1 MIEANKM
8 PLPDADRKLKLKTA
22 FSAVGFA
29 TTGGTR
35 STSLSRPGIG
45 IFGAARPSRNPFVCG
60 NPQTKTT
67 TLRMIH
73 GSQARNI
80 SDFELRI
87 SNFESGLGNDS
98 STRSLPRRV
107 GVLTSCRQMFFGCQN
122 FKNKESEAIE
132 TIAATTSTSHGP

>member
-45 IFGAARPSRNPFVCG
+45 LFGAARPSRNPFVCG
-60 NPQTKTT
+60 SPQMKTT

-80 SDFELRI
+80 SDFELRN
-87 SNFESGLGNDS
+87 SDSELELGDAS
-98 STRSLPRRV
+98 STRSLPPPHAGCPR
-107 GVLTSCRQMFFGCQN
+107 GDPGPLPVLTSCRQMFFGCQN
-122 FKNKESEAIE
+122 FKNKE
-132 TIAATTSTSHGP
+132 